1 MLYKLSCWPII
12 QKVHCNIIN
21 YSNNISNCLFF
32 YLFQYILILMV
43 LFHPSLTVL
52 YTLSDIQS
60 YFFKIRE
67 WFPFVQTIFYLDS
80 FTFIHKLR
88 ISTGLSPSMI
98 MDSNIFLLPSS
109 LNAIFNFAHHY
120 FRNLYW
126 FIFSFGTKMF
136 QFPKYLV
143 YINCFHSR
151 VFIYCVDNFVLLLRP
166 FPLYI

>member
-1 MLYKLSCWPII
+1 MFVIRSLNFGFNLYNLNKLFLSASMQLDLLYKLSCWPII

-52 YTLSDIQS
+52 YTLSNIQS
-60 YFFKIRE
+60 YFFKLRE

-88 ISTGLSPSMI
+88 ISTGLSPSLI
-98 MDSNIFLLPSS
+98 MYSNIFDYLL
-109 LNAIFNFAHHY
+109 N
-120 FRNLYW
+120 
-126 FIFSFGTKMF
+126 
-136 QFPKYLV
+136 
-143 YINCFHSR
+143 
-151 VFIYCVDNFVLLLRP
+151 
-166 FPLYI
+166 